1 MALVVKRVLVWA
13 IKSCTYENGPFYA
26 ENIQKLNF
34 VTFFNEKQQSF
45 ICKLL
50 FPNCWTQNIKRTK
63 TNFYSSKFMLCIDDP
78 RAELCKMKQT
88 CGKIV
93 TFYWKAISLVTKKK
107 IVDLV
112 QFGPYLNAISCAESI
127 LIVPSSLQISTYET
141 FWQSQE
147 IGCTLLC

>member
-78 RAELCKMKQT
+78 RADSVKWSKLVVKL
-88 CGKIV
+88 
-93 TFYWKAISLVTKKK
+93 SLF
-107 IVDLV
+107 I
-112 QFGPYLNAISCAESI
+112 
-127 LIVPSSLQISTYET
+127 ET
-141 FWQSQE
+141 FVRLFVLFWLNWQESCESFFNTVKLQNFVPFVY
-147 IGCTLLC
+147 TQTSF